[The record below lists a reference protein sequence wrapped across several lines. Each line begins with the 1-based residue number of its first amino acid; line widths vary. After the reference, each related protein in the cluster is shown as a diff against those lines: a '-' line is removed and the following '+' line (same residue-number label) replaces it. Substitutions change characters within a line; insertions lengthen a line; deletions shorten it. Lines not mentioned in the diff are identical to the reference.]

1 VKEEYFSTTLVQPGD
16 DPPARFASE
25 YIASLHSNRL
35 PAGVLICLSLGA
47 PFSVA
52 PPSTLPERVM
62 TTVNSTTFPDLFPS
76 PGSPQF
82 NSTVQQQLASL
93 ERDFEQQLGSLR
105 QEAANLIK
113 QQNGTSKRSPGHH
126 HGKQLRH
133 DSVSTPSPNHSNHPA
148 PDPYQQHEQPP
159 SGKPTTDPSVGGTSP
174 STGSG
179 ANHSRETLSAGHG
192 WGAQN
197 GGVTGGSKADASHVY
212 TVTNR
217 EQLVQALGGN
227 NATNGSN
234 STPKIIL
241 IKGNIDLNKD
251 SNGKELTR
259 RDFASE
265 KDQLNHDMINVG
277 PNTTIIG
284 VGKDAGISGGGFNVS
299 NSHNIIIRNLT
310 MSSPY
315 DFFPGKDAQGN
326 PHGRVYSIEAKGTQN
341 LWVDHNTFKDGATPS
356 GAISG
361 DQIDFTD
368 GANYATFSYNQ
379 FLSHNKSILIGSSD
393 GMTSDKGKLNVTID
407 HNLFSGLSQRD
418 PRVRFGNVEVANNLY
433 QDSSTQSNRFQYNL
447 GIGVDSNVTSQ
458 NNAFETNGISE
469 QQLVKRFGSSGHLTD
484 TGSLVNGKSV
494 DLSSSPT
501 GSGPGAGGIGHLDP
515 TNQVASIVLSD
526 AGAGRIGQGE

>member
-1 VKEEYFSTTLVQPGD
+1 
-16 DPPARFASE
+16 
-25 YIASLHSNRL
+25 
-35 PAGVLICLSLGA
+35 
-47 PFSVA
+47 
-52 PPSTLPERVM
+52 M
-62 TTVNSTTFPDLFPS
+62 TTVSPSSLFPQLPPS
-76 PGSPQF
+76 GSTQF
-82 NSTVQQQLASL
+82 DSMVQQQLASL
-93 ERDFEQQLGSLR
+93 QRDFETQLGSLH
-105 QEAANLIK
+105 QKFANLIK
-113 QQNGTSKRSPGHH
+113 QQNGARKPSSHARHSAHP
-126 HGKQLRH
+126 RH
-133 DSVSTPSPNHSNHPA
+133 DSPSPTPPHHSGHSTPVHYQQNEPA
-148 PDPYQQHEQPP
+148 PSDKSATHSSIGSSSPLT
-159 SGKPTTDPSVGGTSP
+159 GGSVS
-174 STGSG
+174 
-179 ANHSRETLSAGHG
+179 HSRETLAAGHG

-197 GGVTGGSKADASHVY
+197 GGVTGGSKADSSHVY

-234 STPKIIL
+234 STPKIIV
-241 IKGNIDLNKD
+241 IKGNIDLNTD
-251 SNGKELTR
+251 GNGKELTK
-259 RDFASE
+259 RDFANE

-284 VGKDAGISGGGFNVS
+284 EGKDAGVSGGGFNVS
-299 NSHNIIIRNLT
+299 NSHNVIIRNLT

-341 LWVDHNTFKDGATPS
+341 LWVDHNTFKDGSAPP

-418 PRVRFGNVEVANNLY
+418 PRVRFGHVEVANNLY

-447 GIGVDSNVTSQ
+447 GIGVEADVTSQ
-458 NNAFETNGISE
+458 NNAFETNGVSE
-469 QQLVKRFGSSGHLTD
+469 KNLVKRFGSSGHLTD
-484 TGSLVNGKSV
+484 SGSLVNGKLV

-501 GSGPGAGGIGHLDP
+501 GSGPGAGGIAHLDP
-515 TNQVASIVLSD
+515 TSQVASIVLSN
-526 AGAGRIGQGE
+526 AGAGRIGLGD

>member
-1 VKEEYFSTTLVQPGD
+1 
-16 DPPARFASE
+16 
-25 YIASLHSNRL
+25 
-35 PAGVLICLSLGA
+35 
-47 PFSVA
+47 
-52 PPSTLPERVM
+52 M
-62 TTVNSTTFPDLFPS
+62 TTVSSSSLFPLLPP
-76 PGSPQF
+76 PGSTQF
-82 NSTVQQQLASL
+82 DSLVQQQLTSL
-93 ERDFEQQLGSLR
+93 ERDFEKHVGSIH
-105 QEAANLIK
+105 QSFANLIK
-113 QQNGTSKRSPGHH
+113 QQKGTHKSSSQHR
-126 HGKQLRH
+126 HGTHRRH
-133 DSVSTPSPNHSNHPA
+133 DSPSPTTPHHSGQSTPVHDQQQAPA
-148 PDPYQQHEQPP
+148 P
-159 SGKPTTDPSVGGTSP
+159 SSKPEKDSSIDSP
-174 STGSG
+174 STVAGSG
-179 ANHSRETLSAGHG
+179 GDHSRETLAAGHG

-217 EQLVQALGGN
+217 DQLVQALGGN

-234 STPKIIL
+234 ATPKIIL
-241 IKGNIDLNKD
+241 IKGNIDLNTD
-251 SNGKELTR
+251 SNGKELTK
-259 RDFASE
+259 RDFANE
-265 KDQLNHDMINVG
+265 KAQLNHDMINVG

-299 NSHNIIIRNLT
+299 QSHNIIIRNLT

-341 LWVDHNTFKDGATPS
+341 LWVDHNTFKDGSAPS
-356 GAISG
+356 GAITG

-447 GIGVDSNVTSQ
+447 GIGVESNVTSQ
-458 NNAFETNGISE
+458 NNAFETTGISE
-469 QQLVKRFGSSGHLTD
+469 KNLVKRFGSSGHLTD
-484 TGSLVNGKSV
+484 SGSLVNGKPV
-494 DLSSSPT
+494 DLSVSPT
-501 GSGPGAGGIGHLDP
+501 GSGPGAGGIAHLDP
-515 TNQVASIVLSD
+515 TSQVSSIVLSD
-526 AGAGRIGQGE
+526 AGAGRVGLGD

>member
-1 VKEEYFSTTLVQPGD
+1 
-16 DPPARFASE
+16 
-25 YIASLHSNRL
+25 
-35 PAGVLICLSLGA
+35 
-47 PFSVA
+47 
-52 PPSTLPERVM
+52 M
-62 TTVNSTTFPDLFPS
+62 TTVTPSSLLPLSPLPQSTQVDPKL
-76 PGSPQF
+76 
-82 NSTVQQQLASL
+82 QQQLASL
-93 ERDFEQQLGSLR
+93 ERDFENHMGTLR
-105 QEAANLIK
+105 EDLANLIK
-113 QQNGTSKRSPGHH
+113 QQHGTRKSSPHH
-126 HGKQLRH
+126 RHGIHRRH
-133 DSVSTPSPNHSNHPA
+133 DSPSPTSSPHSGQSTPIHDQRHEPA
-148 PDPYQQHEQPP
+148 P
-159 SGKPTTDPSVGGTSP
+159 SSKPATNSSVGSP
-174 STGSG
+174 STLAGSG
-179 ANHSRETLSAGHG
+179 GNHARETLSAGHG

-234 STPKIIL
+234 STPKIIV
-241 IKGNIDLNKD
+241 IKGNIDLNAD
-251 SNGKELTR
+251 GNGKELTK
-259 RDFASE
+259 RDFANE

-284 VGKDAGISGGGFNVS
+284 EGKDAGISGGGFNVS
-299 NSHNIIIRNLT
+299 HSHNVIVRNLT

-341 LWVDHNTFKDGATPS
+341 LWVDHNTFKDGSAPPGS
-356 GAISG
+356 ISG

-418 PRVRFGNVEVANNLY
+418 PRVRFGHVEVANNLY

-447 GIGVDSNVTSQ
+447 GIGVEADVTSQ
-458 NNAFETNGISE
+458 NNAFETTGIGE
-469 QQLVKRFGSSGHLTD
+469 QSLVKRFGSSGHLTD
-484 TGSLVNGKSV
+484 SGSLVNGKLV

-501 GSGPGAGGIGHLDP
+501 GSGPGAGGISHLDP
-515 TNQVASIVLSD
+515 TNQVASVVLSD
-526 AGAGRIGQGE
+526 AGAGRIGQGD